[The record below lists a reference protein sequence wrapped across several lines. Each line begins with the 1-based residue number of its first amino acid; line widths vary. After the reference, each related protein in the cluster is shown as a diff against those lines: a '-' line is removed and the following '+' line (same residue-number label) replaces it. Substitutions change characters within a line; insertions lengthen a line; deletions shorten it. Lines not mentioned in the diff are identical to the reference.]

1 MNKKYWVMCAV
12 FVVIAISLPWIIYNI
27 YPAQHELQT
36 ESKCLSS
43 LPYTRNEI
51 LTYIITALGAFFSF
65 LAIVIALSG
74 RQPTFSIKHAI
85 TANEG
90 GIAVWIQILNTSTVT
105 CEIHQFEL
113 WDKNK
118 RQSVPL
124 LKEKPFVLNPGCT
137 KDIIVSVK
145 ELENDLQYFSTKK
158 VTYAIRTSFSRSYYH
173 RIRDLRKILEEAQKY
188 DD

>member
-1 MNKKYWVMCAV
+1 MCAV

-105 CEIHQFEL
+105 CEIHQFDL
-113 WDKNK
+113 WGKSE
-118 RQSVPL
+118 RLAVPL

-137 KDIIVSVK
+137 KDVIIPVK
-145 ELENDLQYFSTKK
+145 ELEADLHWFSTKK
-158 VTYAIRTSFSRSYYH
+158 VTYAIRTSFSRSYYQDIH
-173 RIRDLRKILEEAQKY
+173 ELRKILEELKKHIS
-188 DD
+188 